1 MCFGP
6 MQSKEKLLEEC
17 LSYLRARPVLD
28 RVLSQVRKKAE
39 SLGHVGGT
47 VIVSIRSETERDHLE
62 GFFQKNLHGKKQLTV
77 SAALLEHALA
87 DSRFV
92 ALSWDEILYAYFGG
106 PFIGKKEQRERE
118 AADRNDFFAQ
128 YADPEGTPG
137 ARFLAGMLN
146 GTCEGRSL
154 LYAQYRTDR
163 ELLGQRL
170 RILIHACDNLPAE
183 CGLSRALPVFAA
195 EISGDPHYFDEGTMA
210 VRFLRL
216 FIQERYG
223 MKCQPAYSDTE
234 WKARILYRAGIL
246 KDDLSNT
253 VLLYGV
259 QAFLKDGTAHMGLD
273 GFYQMREPLQ
283 CTLQTLY
290 RLERVSGGEDVY
302 VVENPAVFAALVSR
316 YPEQAFVCTNG
327 QLRLSALILLD
338 LLSRDSRLHY
348 AGDYDPEG
356 LGIAQRLKDRYGS
369 RLELWE
375 YEPDYYLRAGAADR
389 LQQGT
394 IAPER
399 MKKLDKLR
407 DAQLVE
413 IADLIRQYGKAAYQE
428 SMLAWA
434 YRVTLRDQKP

>member
-1 MCFGP
+1 MIRIRTPVKQYAHTGSSEIRTP
-6 MQSKEKLLEEC
+6 MK
-17 LSYLRARPVLD
+17 R
-28 RVLSQVRKKAE
+28 
-39 SLGHVGGT
+39 
-47 VIVSIRSETERDHLE
+47 
-62 GFFQKNLHGKKQLTV
+62 NLH
-77 SAALLEHALA
+77 
-87 DSRFV
+87 
-92 ALSWDEILYAYFGG
+92 
-106 PFIGKKEQRERE
+106 
-118 AADRNDFFAQ
+118 
-128 YADPEGTPG
+128 
-137 ARFLAGMLN
+137 
-146 GTCEGRSL
+146 
-154 LYAQYRTDR
+154 
-163 ELLGQRL
+163 
-170 RILIHACDNLPAE
+170 
-183 CGLSRALPVFAA
+183 
-195 EISGDPHYFDEGTMA
+195 
-210 VRFLRL
+210 
-216 FIQERYG
+216 
-223 MKCQPAYSDTE
+223 
-234 WKARILYRAGIL
+234 
-246 KDDLSNT
+246 NT

-273 GFYQMREPLQ
+273 GFYRMREPLQ

-338 LLSRDSRLHY
+338 LLSRDSRLYY

-407 DAQLVE
+407 DVQLVE
-413 IADLIRQYGKAAYQE
+413 IADRIRLYEQAAYQY